1 MWRLMASHGTQVCL
15 CAANEADGPTK
26 DKVAYVW
33 RKVGDGIAAGDMLKE
48 HAERAV
54 NATLDGFL
62 AIPAFSQRRD
72 AGSMVRGVSRQPQ
85 DDARL

>member
-26 DKVAYVW
+26 DKSLTCGGRSAMGSPLATCS
-33 RKVGDGIAAGDMLKE
+33 RR

>member
-1 MWRLMASHGTQVCL
+1 MW
-15 CAANEADGPTK
+15 
-26 DKVAYVW
+26 
-33 RKVGDGIAAGDMLKE
+33 IAAGDMLKE

-72 AGSMVRGVSRQPQ
+72 AGRMVRGVSRQPE
-85 DDARL
+85 DDARP